1 MDSNFYTMFGS
12 LGKDMSSLN
21 KIGYAFFFL
30 GKLMMPTTVIVG
42 AKFGQQAGAICL
54 SLYVSFVLIAVMCA
68 LYGMYVEPYIN
79 KEKRIE
85 KLEKKLEKLRT
96 V

>member
-1 MDSNFYTMFGS
+1 MDNNFNTMFSS
-12 LGKDMSSLN
+12 LGKDMSPLN

>member
-1 MDSNFYTMFGS
+1 MNKDFYTMFGS
-12 LGKDMSSLN
+12 FGRNMTTLN

-30 GKLMMPTTVIVG
+30 GKLMMPTTVVVG
-42 AKFGQQAGAICL
+42 VKFGQQAGAVCL
-54 SLYVSFVLIAVMCA
+54 SLYASFILVSVACA

-85 KLEKKLEKLRT
+85 KLEKKLEKLRAA
-96 V
+96 